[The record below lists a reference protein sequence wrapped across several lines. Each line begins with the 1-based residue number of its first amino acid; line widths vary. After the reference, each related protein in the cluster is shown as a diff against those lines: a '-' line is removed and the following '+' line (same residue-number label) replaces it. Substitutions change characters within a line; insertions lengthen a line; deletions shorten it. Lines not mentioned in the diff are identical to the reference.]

1 MDRVDRVRLEH
12 ALRSLCPL
20 GPDDEELLE
29 FLLDETEG
37 LQMANEPPSTPDE
50 CEASPIAPLLQ
61 TRLPELFGV
70 ECDRL
75 LLSQLID
82 AYYRPPSNTEPDEP
96 DEPDPLRSRRSR
108 ECELCERVCCL
119 SDRQR

>member
-37 LQMANEPPSTPDE
+37 LQMPEEVPSTLDE

-82 AYYRPPSNTEPDEP
+82 AYYRPPSNPEP

-108 ECELCERVCCL
+108 ECELCERAYSL
-119 SDRQR
+119 PDRRR